1 MNKQIKIVLSP
12 FNPPLEVVD
21 KIVVKIHVPYSDC
34 NVTIQVCP
42 NIQEYTEN
50 ADAEGIS
57 IRQVTLTTPTD
68 QTATVS
74 LDLTENRK
82 KKVVAE
88 GTEYEI
94 ELLKIGAEEIQGQQ
108 FKTFEFNVSWG

>member
-1 MNKQIKIVLSP
+1 MNKKIKIVLSP

-21 KIVVKIHVPYSDC
+21 KIVVQIHAPYSDR

-57 IRQVTLTTPTD
+57 EKL
-68 QTATVS
+68 
-74 LDLTENRK
+74 RK
-82 KKVVAE
+82 
-88 GTEYEI
+88 
-94 ELLKIGAEEIQGQQ
+94 KIGAFAEGKQGVTLIWVSRSRCSLRSNPA
-108 FKTFEFNVSWG
+108 FKRDCAKACSPLALR